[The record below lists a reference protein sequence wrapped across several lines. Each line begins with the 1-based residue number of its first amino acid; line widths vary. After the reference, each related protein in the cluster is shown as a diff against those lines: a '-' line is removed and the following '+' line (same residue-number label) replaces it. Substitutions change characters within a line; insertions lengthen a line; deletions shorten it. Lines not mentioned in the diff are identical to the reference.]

1 MNLLSKQFL
10 WKLEPCINA
19 CMVIKKYAHMHTW
32 TRLVVCESMITN
44 RSVIRLIIQI
54 IVYFISFKLINWR
67 APEKIDTSNTIKIAN
82 NINKGKHIHT
92 YANYRN
98 LQLSK
103 YIISIPALAVF
114 LLCCYFWG
122 LFVFLI
128 CFRTKSMLASKNWV
142 F

>member
-19 CMVIKKYAHMHTW
+19 CMVIKKIRKHLNMHTW

-114 LLCCYFWG
+114 VVMLLH
-122 LFVFLI
+122 VFLRI
-128 CFRTKSMLASKNWV
+128 VCFLDLFSNQKYACV
-142 F
+142 

>member
-19 CMVIKKYAHMHTW
+19 CMVIKKIRKHAHTW

-114 LLCCYFWG
+114 VVMLLFFRIVCFLD
-122 LFVFLI
+122 LFSNQKYACV
-128 CFRTKSMLASKNWV
+128 
-142 F
+142 

>member
-1 MNLLSKQFL
+1 
-10 WKLEPCINA
+10 
-19 CMVIKKYAHMHTW
+19 MHTW

-44 RSVIRLIIQI
+44 RSVIGLIIQI

-82 NINKGKHIHT
+82 NINKEKHIHT

-114 LLCCYFWG
+114 VVMLLFLRIVCFLD
-122 LFVFLI
+122 LFSNQKYACV
-128 CFRTKSMLASKNWV
+128 
-142 F
+142 

>member
-19 CMVIKKYAHMHTW
+19 CMVIKKMHTW

-54 IVYFISFKLINWR
+54 RVYFISFKLINWR

-114 LLCCYFWG
+114 VVMLLFFRIVYFLD
-122 LFVFLI
+122 LFSNQKYACV
-128 CFRTKSMLASKNWV
+128 
-142 F
+142 

>member
-19 CMVIKKYAHMHTW
+19 CMVIKKKYPNMHTW

-92 YANYRN
+92 YANYR
-98 LQLSK
+98 LQLSR

-114 LLCCYFWG
+114 VVMLLFLRIVCFLD
-122 LFVFLI
+122 LFSNQKYACV
-128 CFRTKSMLASKNWV
+128 
-142 F
+142 